1 MAEATFDTGAPTAG
15 AAVVQSGVQMADTLI
30 GNAQARA
37 LAQRQQ
43 SFSEMVH
50 MKQLA
55 QADRAAAQAD
65 VALSMDQQRM
75 NLERQKFTSARND
88 VKRVLSAFGGV
99 PVGDAQAAQ
108 IAVSLKALDFNKQQ
122 QLKATEQAAV
132 LRQELLRASDIPSAS
147 ERLASLRTAV
157 AANPLGF
164 DQLNSREQQQFLE
177 VGKQSQAASA
187 QEAYADILA
196 ANTIEDYQ
204 KAVKKHTIAI
214 ASSPVLSNLYQTR
227 YTVLSMNA
235 RTADTNQAGIA
246 KAEIAAARKATSG
259 LSFNQLLARYVD
271 KTGVSDNGSPM
282 WYYRIPG
289 VANPILAFDGQKYY
303 DLDGRECSPIEM
315 EDILRT
321 QAAND
326 ATFQDRQPESPAIY
340 APPPD
345 LNVYGGAK
353 IQAAA
358 TIDNTYLA
366 MLNKSPAGTT
376 TK

>member
-65 VALSMDQQRM
+65 VALSTDQQRM

-88 VKRVLSAFGGV
+88 IKRVLSAFGGV

-108 IAVSLKALDFNKQQ
+108 IATNLKILDYNKEQ

-132 LRQELLRASDIPSAS
+132 LRQELLRASDISNAS
-147 ERLASLRTAV
+147 DRLASLRTAV

-164 DQLNSREQQQFLE
+164 DQLSSPEQQQVLE

-187 QEAYADILA
+187 QEAYADILS
-196 ANTIEDYQ
+196 ANTVDDYQ
-204 KAVKKHTIAI
+204 KAVKKHTTTI

-227 YTVLSMNA
+227 YAVLSMNA
-235 RTADTNQAGIA
+235 RTAETNKTNLDRAAIN
-246 KAEIAAARKATSG
+246 AARSATSG
-259 LSFNQLLARYVD
+259 TSFRQLLTKYVD
-271 KTGVSDNGSPM
+271 MTGVSDNGSSM
-282 WYYRIPG
+282 WYYHIPG
-289 VANPILAFDGQKYY
+289 IDQRLLAFDGQKYY

-315 EDILRT
+315 EDMLRV

-326 ATFQDRQPESPAIY
+326 ASFQNRQPTSPAVY
-340 APPPD
+340 APSPD